1 MVYLPPNMLQVINN
15 VDLFGGITNDSTVI
29 VIQVH
34 DRLEYLRYVE
44 LEKSQK

>member
-34 DRLEYLRYVE
+34 DRLEYLR
-44 LEKSQK
+44 